1 MDGQDN
7 FVRALFLNPAVIV
20 QDHEAISNGLTAIK
34 SFLKNNIWSPLG
46 AECYSLFVWGFLGL
60 SESQSEGD
68 VLNIFPVFEPE
79 RWEEE
84 TYLC

>member
-1 MDGQDN
+1 MLF
-7 FVRALFLNPAVIV
+7 FVCL
-20 QDHEAISNGLTAIK
+20 
-34 SFLKNNIWSPLG
+34 
-46 AECYSLFVWGFLGL
+46 GFLGL

-84 TYLC
+84 TYLW

>member
-1 MDGQDN
+1 MAGQDN
-7 FVRALFLNPAVIV
+7 FVRAFFLNPAVIV

-34 SFLKNNIWSPLG
+34 SFLKNSIWSPLG
-46 AECYSLFVWGFLGL
+46 AECYSLFVLGFLGL

-84 TYLC
+84 TYLW